1 MTRRSFLAAL
11 PAAAIAQ
18 SPSPGTQIYDLLL
31 KNGHVLD
38 PKNGRNGRL
47 DVAVVAGKI
56 ARVAPD
62 LPAAHARLVVE
73 AQGCYLTPGLIDI
86 HAHVDEQAEGNSL
99 QPDHHALTNGVTT
112 VVDAGDA
119 GHRDFEA
126 YQRRTLARSRTRVLA
141 WLNISAGGI
150 TAADGPFDAAPCAA
164 AIQKHSR
171 FLVGVRAGKAEAIGP
186 AVEAAKAAGVPV
198 LSDVYSP
205 ALRPGDIFSGAY
217 PEKGPADAR
226 AGRERGVLLDTSS
239 FWFRTAAPALR
250 SGLLPD
256 TISTNLNKANFLLE
270 RTDMM
275 PTLSKFLNLGLTVE
289 QLIERVTVNA
299 AKAIRRPDLGH
310 LGEGAPADLALLA
323 VEEGSF
329 GFLDAG
335 HRRLP
340 GGRRLRCV
348 LTARAGRVVFDA
360 DGLSLTEWTHAGPYS
375 NYK

>member
-1 MTRRSFLAAL
+1 MTRRSFLTAFSAASL
-11 PAAAIAQ
+11 ARAQ
-18 SPSPGTQIYDLLL
+18 SPQIYDLLL

-38 PKNGRNGRL
+38 PKNSRNGRM

-73 AQGCYLTPGLIDI
+73 AAGYYVTPGLIDI
-86 HAHVDEQAEGNSL
+86 HAHVDERAEGPSL

-112 VVDAGDA
+112 VVDAG
-119 GHRDFEA
+119 GVGPRDFEA
-126 YQRRTLARSRTRVLA
+126 YQRRTLARSRTQVLA

-150 TAADGPFDAAPCAA
+150 AAAAGPFDPAPCAA
-164 AIQKHSR
+164 VAQKYAR
-171 FLVGVRAGKAEAIGP
+171 YIVGIRAGQADAIAP
-186 AVEAAKAAGVPV
+186 AVEAAKIAGVPV
-198 LSDVYSP
+198 LSDVYSSG
-205 ALRPGDIFSGAY
+205 LRSGDIFSGAY
-217 PEKGPADAR
+217 PEKGPGDAR
-226 AGRERGVLLDTSS
+226 AARDRGVLLDTSS
-239 FWFRTAAPALR
+239 FWFRTAGPALR
-250 SGLLPD
+250 AGLLPD
-256 TISTNLNKANFLLE
+256 TISTNLNKENFLLE

-299 AKAIRRPDLGH
+299 AKALRRPELGH
-310 LGEGAPADLALLA
+310 LSEGASADLALLA
-323 VEEGSF
+323 LEKGAY

-335 HRRLP
+335 HTRLP
-340 GGRRLRCV
+340 ADRRLRCV